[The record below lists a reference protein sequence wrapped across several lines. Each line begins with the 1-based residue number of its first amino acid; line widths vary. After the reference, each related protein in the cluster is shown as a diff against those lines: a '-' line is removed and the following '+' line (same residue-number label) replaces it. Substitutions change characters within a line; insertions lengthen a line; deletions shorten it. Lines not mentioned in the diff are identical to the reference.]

1 MILITG
7 SSGFIGTNIVRYFL
21 NRKVKFYGVDLKKNR
36 YLKFKNFSKL
46 DLSNE
51 KKVAKLFSKIKPKLV
66 IHLAAISGVNTCNE
80 NINGAYKNNIQAT
93 FNILLN
99 SSRFSCKKVLI
110 ASSQAAENF
119 YNNPS
124 FYALTKKTNE
134 DMSKSF
140 KRNFKLNVSILRFSN
155 VYGPYSLHKSSA
167 IHEMIK
173 CLKKDK
179 LFKIHGNGKQL
190 RDFIFIDQLIKK
202 VLKISKRRNLN
213 NLYNIKTNKKN
224 SINYIIKKL
233 NSFSKKKLKIKK
245 IKAPSGYDVSF
256 FSRFKEKENSNL
268 NLNLKRTF
276 NWYNS

>member
-7 SSGFIGTNIVRYFL
+7 SSGFIGTNMVRYFL
-21 NRKVKFYGVDLKKNR
+21 NNKVKFHGVDFKKSK
-36 YLKFKNFSKL
+36 YLKLKNFSRL

-51 KKVAKLFSKIKPKLV
+51 KKVTKLFKKIKPKLV

-80 NINGAYKNNIQAT
+80 NINGAYKDNIQAT

-99 SSRFSCKKVLI
+99 SSRFNCKKVLI

-119 YNNPS
+119 YKNPS
-124 FYALTKKTNE
+124 FYALTKKTSE

-140 KRNFKLNVSILRFSN
+140 KKNFKLNVSILRFSN

-179 LFKIHGNGKQL
+179 VFMIHGNGKQL
-190 RDFIFIDQLIKK
+190 RDFIFVDQLIKK
-202 VLKISKRRNLN
+202 VLKISKKKNFK

-224 SINYIIKKL
+224 SINYVIRTL
-233 NSFSKKKLKIKK
+233 NNFSKKKLKTKM

-256 FSRFKEKENSNL
+256 FNRFKEKENLNL

>member
-1 MILITG
+1 M
-7 SSGFIGTNIVRYFL
+7 
-21 NRKVKFYGVDLKKNR
+21 
-36 YLKFKNFSKL
+36 
-46 DLSNE
+46 
-51 KKVAKLFSKIKPKLV
+51 
-66 IHLAAISGVNTCNE
+66 
-80 NINGAYKNNIQAT
+80 
-93 FNILLN
+93 LN